1 MHVDLVQWKAFIV
14 NTAAVRAVSFCI
26 TVVILISYYNSIT
39 IVNKREK
46 EGDKMLVESELE
58 GSADAIVALYNK
70 CLRCHRKIKA
80 PQVYGPTCAKKVLD
94 STPEKQRDSADA
106 AGGEVSHCGAETST
120 PLGRTD

>member
-1 MHVDLVQWKAFIV
+1 
-14 NTAAVRAVSFCI
+14 VSFCI

-39 IVNKREK
+39 IVKNREK

-70 CLRCHRKIKA
+70 CLRCHRRIKA
-80 PQVYGPTCAKKVLD
+80 PQVYGPTCAKKVL
-94 STPEKQRDSADA
+94 TPEKQRDSADA
-106 AGGEVSHCGAETST
+106 AGGEISHCGAEIST

>member
-1 MHVDLVQWKAFIV
+1 MYVDLVRWQAIMI

-46 EGDKMLVESELE
+46 EGDKMLVESELD

-70 CLRCHRKIKA
+70 CLRCHRRIKA
-80 PQVYGPTCAKKVLD
+80 PQVYGQTCAKKVQEA
-94 STPEKQRDSADA
+94 SQEKQRASADA
-106 AGGEVSHCGAETST
+106 AGGEISHCGAEIST